1 MRSFY
6 GVDFFSLRKRPAEK
20 QSMKTKILVLLDGK
34 LEYLIFSNVQNAVKL
49 SPQEKKMITNR
60 LKYKMKD
67 IKRKKSE

>member
-20 QSMKTKILVLLDGK
+20 QSMKTKILILLDGK

-60 LKYKMKD
+60 PKYKMKD
-67 IKRKKSE
+67 IKRKKK